1 MNILRISFGLHGDVL
16 EWIRSFLHGRVQVV
30 RVGSSKSDPADLR
43 YGVPQGSVLGPLL
56 YIIYTADIVRIFE
69 RHGFRVHL
77 YADDSQLYIHLTLH
91 DIGMILGSV
100 ESCLTDVLQ
109 FSSSRR
115 LLLNAGKT
123 EFMILDRSGVVQS
136 LPDKPSICF
145 NGARIE
151 MVDTA
156 RSLGVTMDSRISMKA
171 FITRTSRTCFFHM
184 RRIRQ
189 IRSCLTEDSART
201 ITVALVMSRLD
212 YCNAILAGLPAASLG
227 PLCSAL
233 HAAARAVT
241 GVPPR
246 CHITPVL
253 RELHWLPIQ
262 ARIQYKLC
270 LLMFGVQSGNSP
282 DYLKEMVVACSSV
295 QSRRSLRSAS
305 SAQFIVPRTRLKFG
319 DRSFAVAGP
328 VAWNS
333 LPLAVRTLTSRP
345 TFKRALKTFLFGRF
359 L

>member
-1 MNILRISFGLHGDVL
+1 
-16 EWIRSFLHGRVQVV
+16 
-30 RVGSSKSDPADLR
+30 
-43 YGVPQGSVLGPLL
+43 
-56 YIIYTADIVRIFE
+56 
-69 RHGFRVHL
+69 
-77 YADDSQLYIHLTLH
+77 
-91 DIGMILGSV
+91 
-100 ESCLTDVLQ
+100 
-109 FSSSRR
+109 
-115 LLLNAGKT
+115 
-123 EFMILDRSGVVQS
+123 
-136 LPDKPSICF
+136 
-145 NGARIE
+145 

-201 ITVALVMSRLD
+201 IMVALVMSRLH
-212 YCNAILAGLPAASLG
+212 YCNAILAGLPAASLR

-270 LLMFGVQSGNSP
+270 LLMFGVQSGDGP
-282 DYLKEMVVACSSV
+282 DYLRELVVASSSM
-295 QSRRSLRSAS
+295 QSHHSLRSAS
-305 SAQFIVPRTRLKFG
+305 GAQFIVPRTRLKFG
-319 DRSFAVAGP
+319 DRSFTVAGP

-333 LPLAVRTLTSRP
+333 LPLAVRPLTSRP
-345 TFKRALKTFLFGRF
+345 TFKKAL
-359 L
+359 

>member
-1 MNILRISFGLHGDVL
+1 M
-16 EWIRSFLHGRVQVV
+16 
-30 RVGSSKSDPADLR
+30 
-43 YGVPQGSVLGPLL
+43 
-56 YIIYTADIVRIFE
+56 
-69 RHGFRVHL
+69 
-77 YADDSQLYIHLTLH
+77 
-91 DIGMILGSV
+91 
-100 ESCLTDVLQ
+100 
-109 FSSSRR
+109 
-115 LLLNAGKT
+115 
-123 EFMILDRSGVVQS
+123 VQS
-136 LPDKPSICF
+136 LPNKLSIRF
-145 NGARIE
+145 NGAEIE

-156 RSLGVTMDSRISMKA
+156 RSLGVTMDSKISMKA
-171 FITRTSRTCFFHM
+171 FIARTSRTCFFHL

-189 IRSCLTEDSART
+189 IRMCLTEDSART

-212 YCNAILAGLPAASLG
+212 YCNAILAGLPAASLR

-233 HAAARAVT
+233 HAAARVVACA
-241 GVPPR
+241 PSR
-246 CHITPVL
+246 DHITPLL

-270 LLMFGVQSGNSP
+270 LLMFGVQSGDGP
-282 DYLKEMVVACSSV
+282 DYLRELVVACCSV

-305 SAQFIVPRTRLKFG
+305 GAQFIVPRTRLKFG

-345 TFKRALKTFLFGRF
+345 TFKKALKTFLFGRY